1 MKKNKNFY
9 GSVTIGERGQVV
21 IPADARKSLNLEK
34 GEKLL
39 VFGIG
44 GDSIVITKLS
54 VFKKLSEKISRKQK
68 EIKKILKNI

>member
-9 GSVTIGERGQVV
+9 GSATIGERGQVV